1 MIQRIQSVYLFLGAL
16 ALSVLFFIDMPWE
29 SLAASRF
36 SWFVPAL
43 IGLLAVGIATA
54 LWAIFLYQ
62 NRQMQRTV
70 VVGVQ
75 ICTLCLAATLYGGLY
90 LTAEL
95 TFVGSEGVQ
104 WGRFTSLSLPI
115 VAYVFF
121 FLARRGIDHD
131 IELVESMDR
140 IR

>member
-1 MIQRIQSVYLFLGAL
+1 MIQRIQTVYLLLGTLAL
-16 ALSVLFFIDMPWE
+16 AALGFFDRPWN
-29 SLAASRF
+29 SQAAALHA
-36 SWFVPAL
+36 WFVPSL
-43 IGLLAVGIATA
+43 IGLIVATGGTA
-54 LWAIFLYQ
+54 LWAIFLYE
-62 NRQMQRTV
+62 RRKTQRSV

-75 ICTLCLAATLYGGLY
+75 VGTVLLAGVLYGGLY

-95 TFVGSEGVQ
+95 AFRGGGGVD
-104 WGRFTSLSLPI
+104 WGKAALLSMPI

-140 IR
+140 LR